1 MAKRRRFSST
11 PHGDNLP
18 GRRRSS
24 PRPATR
30 EAELSNFIVS
40 YGNAAADAYPQRIGT
55 TWADFVAWCYQIPRR
70 QSGLTT
76 AEYAALKPFPSK
88 SPEGQRIAAD
98 KDGPYIV
105 LADFGGQ
112 RRAYETLLNSTGVP
126 LDFDGGT
133 ITADVVA
140 ATLQGFTYVAF
151 TTYAHQPGAERWRVF
166 VPTASTMDAATHTA
180 TWHALNERFG
190 GVADPAAKD
199 ATRLSYL
206 PGSAL
211 VPAAARIFH
220 ADGALFAPATPA
232 PAPPVL
238 LQAQADGPVDGWSG
252 PTDDAD
258 LIAVACITRT
268 RPDER
273 FGGPV
278 HFAMMW
284 TGDEGWLAQQFPPGP
299 SEQGQA
305 YSRTKADMAIAGEL
319 AYWTGSDK
327 ARMVRLMRES
337 GLRREDDD
345 WLERKVP
352 RACDRAIE
360 NATQWAFHRPAP
372 PPDTAV
378 SSMVVSINANEAPD
392 PPAQVL
398 TEAPPPPT
406 EATANAI
413 PLSFHEATAANAGIA
428 PPAPGSMPGIN
439 DYWAYLPN
447 AQFIHR
453 PTGMLHVAS
462 SVDGTI
468 GKDLRATLVVARPVH
483 RMTWAPGY
491 PERFQTRTIDA
502 TDERGA
508 DSWMYNK
515 YIPPRTHDKVG
526 DATPWLSLVQRLYPD
541 DWQHI
546 VLYFADAV
554 QHADKKCNHALVLG
568 SGVHGIGKDTLLAPV
583 RYAVGERNFWIIKPS
598 DLVGTYNPWVATRIL
613 QVSESRDLGE
623 GQATISRYEMYERM
637 KDLCAAPPTMLTCN
651 DKYIAQH
658 QVLNVLRPVLTTN
671 HAVDGIYIPPEDRRH
686 YCAWSDAEKMDEETA
701 TALWEWYEAGGMDWV
716 ANYLTTLDLSAFNR
730 AAPPPQ
736 TVWWH
741 QLVEGGRPAE
751 DDRIS
756 DALAKQ
762 GNPEWVTLA
771 GVAEAGGLELAGWM
785 LQPGNRRKLER
796 LMESAGYRR
805 FPNPGDKRGR
815 WYLNSDRVAVYRR
828 KDVRAVD
835 LLKKFNASA

>member
-1 MAKRRRFSST
+1 MPPSLRR
-11 PHGDNLP
+11 
-18 GRRRSS
+18 
-24 PRPATR
+24 PRTR
-30 EAELSNFIVS
+30 PQWITTTGWEVARDLQPREDELSNFIVS
-40 YGNAAADAYPQRIGT
+40 YGTAAADAHPQRIGT
-55 TWADFVAWCYQIPRR
+55 TWAAFVAWCYQIPRR
-70 QSGLTT
+70 QSGLSID
-76 AEYAALKPFPSK
+76 EYTALKPFPSK
-88 SPEGQRIAAD
+88 SPEGQRIHDD

-112 RRAYETLLNSTGVP
+112 RRAYETLLNSAGVP
-126 LDFDGGT
+126 LDFDNGT
-133 ITADVVA
+133 VTADVIA
-140 ATLQGFTYVAF
+140 RTLHGYTYVAF

-166 VPTASTMDAATHTA
+166 VPTASTMDADQHRA
-180 TWHALNERFG
+180 TWGALNSLFANC
-190 GVADPAAKD
+190 ADTAAKD

-206 PGSAL
+206 PGATL
-211 VPAAARIFH
+211 LPAAASIFH
-220 ADGALFAPATPA
+220 ADGALFVPAVPA
-232 PAPPVL
+232 PAPPAL
-238 LQAQADGPVDGWSG
+238 LQAQADGPVDGWNG
-252 PTDDAD
+252 PTEDGD

-284 TGDEGWLAQQFPPGP
+284 HAEEGWLAQQFPPSA
-299 SEQGQA
+299 SEEGQA

-319 AYWTGSDK
+319 AYWTGSDRS
-327 ARMVRLMRES
+327 RMIHLMQQS
-337 GLRREDDD
+337 GLRRDDED
-345 WLERKVP
+345 WLERKVA
-352 RACDRAIE
+352 RCVDRAIG
-360 NATQWAFHRPAP
+360 NAKQWAFYTP
-372 PPDTAV
+372 PV
-378 SSMVVSINANEAPD
+378 ENVHSMVVSVNANEAPD
-392 PPAQVL
+392 PPTAN
-398 TEAPPPPT
+398 TAPAPPNNAPAPPLT
-406 EATANAI
+406 HAQATLANAKADG
-413 PLSFHEATAANAGIA
+413 LDVSNV
-428 PPAPGSMPGIN
+428 PAPGSLPGLN

-468 GKDLRATLVVARPVH
+468 GKDLRATLVTARPVH

-491 PERFQTRTIDA
+491 PERFQTKTIDP

-546 VLYFADAV
+546 VHYFADAV

-637 KDLCAAPPTMLTCN
+637 KDLCAAPPVMLTCN

-658 QVLNVLRPVLTTN
+658 QVLNVLRPILTTN
-671 HAVDGIYIPPEDRRH
+671 HAVDGIFLPPEDRRH
-686 YCAWSDAEKMDEETA
+686 YCAWSDAEKMDEDTA
-701 TALWEWYEAGGMDWV
+701 SGLWGWYEAGGMDWV
-716 ANYLTTLDLSAFNR
+716 ANYLTTLDLTGFNR
-730 AAPPPQ
+730 SAPPAQ

-751 DDRIS
+751 DERIA
-756 DALAKQ
+756 DAIAKLAT
-762 GNPEWVTLA
+762 PDWLTLA
-771 GVAEAGGLELAGWM
+771 HVAEAGGLELAGWM

-796 LMESAGYRR
+796 LLESAGYRR
-805 FPNPGDKRGR
+805 FPNPADKRGR
-815 WYLNSDRVAVYRR
+815 WYLASAQVAVYRR
-828 KDVRAVD
+828 KDVRASD
-835 LLKKFNASA
+835 LLKKFHGPAA